1 MPDNKHIDDIACSP
15 ALMAAVSKL
24 AKEAGKAILEIYK
37 SDYDIQQKG
46 DHTPL
51 TEADLAAH
59 HVIVAGLEALTPE
72 IPVLSEE
79 SDAIPFAVRQSW
91 QRYWLVDPL
100 DGTVEFI
107 RRNGEFSVNI
117 ALIDQQQPT
126 QGVIH
131 APVTGDTYFACRRG
145 GAFKQEGEQEPVAIQ
160 SRRCDMDKLTVV
172 CSNAKPGKKL
182 QAMLDRIGSFE
193 RINYGS
199 SLKSCLVAEG
209 RADLYARLGPTS
221 EWDTAAAQCIVEQA
235 GGHITNTAMQPLI
248 YNDKDSLLNPEFFVA
263 GDRSVDWSRYLRS

>member
-1 MPDNKHIDDIACSP
+1 MHEDEHKDELACSME
-15 ALMAAVSKL
+15 LMQAVCTL
-24 AKEAGKAILEIYK
+24 AKQAGQAILEVYD
-37 SDYDIQQKG
+37 SDYDILHKG

-59 HVIVAGLEALTPE
+59 HVIVDGLQALTPE

-79 SDAIPFAVRQSW
+79 SEAIPFSERQTW

-107 RRNGEFSVNI
+107 RRSGEFSVNI
-117 ALIDQQQPT
+117 ALIVAGHPY
-126 QGVIH
+126 QGIIH
-131 APVTGDTYFACRRG
+131 APVTGVTYSACRSG
-145 GAFKQEGEQEPVAIQ
+145 GAFKQEDEGQRQPIQ
-160 SRRCDMDKLTVV
+160 TRPCELQRLTVV
-172 CSNAKPGKKL
+172 CSNHKPGKRL
-182 QAMLDRIGSFE
+182 QAMLDRLGNYE

-221 EWDTAAAQCIVEQA
+221 EWDTGAAQCIVEQA
-235 GGHITNTAMQPLI
+235 GGRITDTSMQPLI
-248 YNDKDSLLNPEFFVA
+248 YNTKDSLLNPEFFVA
-263 GDRSVDWSRYLRS
+263 GDPAIDWSRYL

>member
-1 MPDNKHIDDIACSP
+1 MDSKDIPTIDTCSP
-15 ALMAAVSKL
+15 ELMRQVCQLAV
-24 AKEAGKAILEIYK
+24 EAGRAILEIYDL
-37 SDYDIQQKG
+37 DYDILQKR

-59 HVIVAGLEALTPE
+59 HVIVDGLSALTPG
-72 IPVLSEE
+72 IPILSEE
-79 SDAIPFAVRQSW
+79 SEYIPFPERQSW

-117 ALIDQQQPT
+117 ALIEGQEAR

-131 APVTGDTYFACRRG
+131 APVSGETYFACHKG
-145 GAFKQEGEQEPVAIQ
+145 GAFKQQRGQEAVAIR
-160 SRRCDMDKLTVV
+160 SRPCDINKLTVV
-172 CSNAKPGKKL
+172 TSNAKPGKKL
-182 QAMLDRIGSFE
+182 QAMLDRLGDYE

-235 GGHITNTAMQPLI
+235 GGQITDTKMRPLR
-248 YNDKDSLLNPEFFVA
+248 YNRKESLLNPEFFVS
-263 GDRSVDWSRYLRS
+263 GDCAVDWSHFL

>member
-1 MPDNKHIDDIACSP
+1 VIDSKEFQYNSCSP
-15 ALMAAVSKL
+15 ALMAAVCKL
-24 AKEAGKAILEIYK
+24 AKEAGKAILEIYD

-59 HVIVAGLEALTPE
+59 YVIVAGLEALTPD

-79 SDAIPFAVRQSW
+79 SEAIPFEERQRW

-117 ALIDQQQPT
+117 ALIDQQKPV
-126 QGVIH
+126 QGIIH
-131 APVTGDTYFACRRG
+131 APVTGVTYYACHQG
-145 GAFKQEGEQEPVAIQ
+145 GAFKQERDQEPVAIQ
-160 SRRCDMDKLTVV
+160 TRRCDMDRLTVV

-182 QAMLDRIGSFE
+182 QGLLDKLGKYE

-235 GGHITNTAMQPLI
+235 GGHITDTTMQALSYNT
-248 YNDKDSLLNPEFFVA
+248 KDSLLNPEFFVA
-263 GDRSVDWSRYLRS
+263 GDRSIDWSRYL